1 VGTAVVVVVVAAAG
15 VSLLL
20 VVGDSVL
27 VVLSSTIGWELEVG
41 GVRLSKRL
49 GHRWQGNKSLRAAA
63 I

>member
-1 VGTAVVVVVVAAAG
+1 VGTAAAVVAVAG

-27 VVLSSTIGWELEVG
+27 VGPSSTIGWELEVG
-41 GVRLSKRL
+41 LSKRL
-49 GHRWQGNKSLRAAA
+49 GHRWQGNKSLRVAA

>member
-1 VGTAVVVVVVAAAG
+1 VGIAAAVVAVVG

-27 VVLSSTIGWELEVG
+27 VVLSSTTGWELEVG
-41 GVRLSKRL
+41 SVRLSKRL
-49 GHRWQGNKSLRAAA
+49 GHRWQGNKSLREAA